1 MKRRMSIRVTI
12 VEDDLMTRASLRT
25 LLDNSG
31 RIHCGSAYASAE
43 EALRQLPGDRADVVL
58 ADINLPGMT
67 GVEFVAELKRV
78 LPDLPVLMLTTYCSN
93 DLIFNSLKAGACGY
107 LLKRTPPEELLESI
121 EQVHAGGA
129 PMSPEIARKVVAF
142 FHGQRATP
150 KNIPDD
156 LARLSPREREILGL
170 LSQGYLYKEI
180 AERLSITL
188 ETVRTHLR
196 RTYDKLHVHTR
207 TEAVVRFLGQ
217 MPAVK

>member
-1 MKRRMSIRVTI
+1 MKRRMPIRVALI
-12 VEDDLMTRASLRT
+12 EDDSATRSSLRT

-31 RIHCGSAYASAE
+31 RVHCTSAYSSAE
-43 EALRQLPGDRADVVL
+43 EALRQLPQEHADVVL

-67 GVEFVAELKRV
+67 GVDFVAALKRV
-78 LPDLPVLMLTTYCSN
+78 LPDLPVLMLTTYGSN

-142 FHGQRATP
+142 FHSRNSAAGQA
-150 KNIPDD
+150 DD
-156 LARLSPREREILGL
+156 LAKLSPREREILAL

-180 AERLSITL
+180 ADRLAITL

-196 RTYDKLHVHTR
+196 RTYEKLHVHTR

-217 MPAVK
+217 TRS